1 MFNQSAFVLFSVAPS
16 LDEIETV
23 IGDFHV
29 LGRTEQGDRP
39 HWACDGEALV
49 LSMQDSA
56 GTGVIIDIVE
66 HPWVDWPKPNE
77 DQNLFQAFMQNAFGC
92 YVTPGSMRRAAK
104 QTWVWEG
111 AKDAA
116 NNHKA
121 MVRIRTTHFDL
132 GNGEEQEEA
141 EPLAPEVELRTITAI
156 AANIAELEG
165 ALAYFNPAGESLRT
179 AEFVKESM
187 EWAEDEGC
195 LPLDVWTNIRIGLIE
210 LGASWLVMDTIGMNQ
225 LNLPDIECCFEN
237 GKYNRGEVDTF
248 LHNVADY
255 VVSNGGDMLREGDVI
270 DGPGNIN
277 WDIFV
282 FDNPIANPMRK
293 TIRLIPQ
300 DGTERPKLVLEREAR
315 DREPGFGAPA
325 MPDFA
330 SFMPDGSDPN
340 MIEKMNEELKAK
352 AEAEA
357 KKAAEGDSNET
368 AAQNGASS
376 DENK

>member
-1 MFNQSAFVLFSVAPS
+1 MFNQSVFVLFSVAPS

-23 IGDFHV
+23 IGDFHI
-29 LGRTEQGDRP
+29 LGRTEQGEKE

-49 LSMQDSA
+49 LGLQDSA
-56 GTGVIIDIVE
+56 GTGVIIDVVE
-66 HPWVDWPKPNE
+66 HPWVDWPKPTE
-77 DQNLFQAFMQNAFGC
+77 DQNLFRAFMENAFGC
-92 YVTPGSMRRAAK
+92 HVTPGAMRRATK
-104 QTWVWEG
+104 QTWVWKG
-111 AKDAA
+111 AQEAA
-116 NNHKA
+116 NKHKA

-132 GNGEEQEEA
+132 GNAEQEDA

-165 ALAYFNPAGESLRT
+165 ALAYFNPSGESLRT

-195 LPLDVWTNIRIGLIE
+195 LPLDVWTNIRIGLLE
-210 LGASWLVMDTIGMNQ
+210 LGSTWLLMDTIGMSQ
-225 LNLPDIECCFEN
+225 LELPDVECCFEN

-255 VVSNGGDMLREGDVI
+255 IVSNGGDMLREGDVI
-270 DGPGNIN
+270 EGPGNIN
-277 WDIFV
+277 WDIYAFN
-282 FDNPIANPMRK
+282 NPIANPMRK

-300 DGTERPKLVLEREAR
+300 DGTERPKILMEREAR

-325 MPDFA
+325 MPDFS
-330 SFMPDGSDPN
+330 SFMPDANDPE
-340 MIEKMNEELKAK
+340 MMEKINAEMRAK

-357 KKAAEGDSNET
+357 KAAAEGTPAGDKPAE
-368 AAQNGASS
+368 
-376 DENK
+376 DK